1 MSVLQ
6 ILIIFLVVTT
16 AFATPTTQV
25 FQSME
30 FSDDFNFENMDLVIS
45 RQLKSYETSNLSG
58 TIQYGKKT
66 YPKTFLRD
74 SLLTLKEIVDEAKVC
89 KQASEEESCMKQFNQ
104 RMNTAFDIFRP
115 VPGRTERGY
124 GQGKQT
130 TQFTS
135 YYSPDVVG
143 SPVKTARFSRAIYG
157 MPAPGDR
164 EFTREQIDYRGALEG
179 KGYELFYVEDSFFDL
194 YLLHVQGGG
203 RIKVIY
209 PDGTEKFEYL
219 SYAGKNSHSFQ
230 MIYKY
235 MLAKGYLKSGDAGI
249 DAQRKFLQENPDKE
263 QEIFATTPS
272 YIYFKVTEDEP
283 VGLNNIPLTEKRSL
297 AMDSRIYK
305 DLGLINFVKTNKT
318 VSLDQDGKPVK
329 VPFSRFM
336 FFQDTGGAIRGNAR
350 VDLYS
355 GYGHEAEVMAYN
367 TNELGEQYFLI
378 KKKNKKN
385 FRN

>member
-1 MSVLQ
+1 MAGA
-6 ILIIFLVVTT
+6 

-30 FSDDFNFENMDLVIS
+30 FADDIDFENIDLVVS
-45 RQLKSYETSNLSG
+45 RQLKSYEASNMAG
-58 TIQYGKKT
+58 TIKYGKKT

-74 SLLTLKEIVDEAKVC
+74 SLILLKEIIDETKTC
-89 KQASEEESCMKQFNQ
+89 KLASEESVCMRSFNQ
-104 RMNTAFDIFRP
+104 RMNTEFDIFKP
-115 VPGRTERGY
+115 IPGKTERGY

-135 YYSPDVVG
+135 YYSPDLVG
-143 SPVKTARFSRAIYG
+143 STVKTEKYPRAIYG
-157 MPAPGDR
+157 MPAPQDR
-164 EFTREQIDYRGALEG
+164 EFTREQIDFKGALEG
-179 KGYELFYVEDSFFDL
+179 KGYELFYVQDSFFDL

-203 RIKVIY
+203 RIKVIS
-209 PDGTEKFEYL
+209 PDGSEKFEYL

-235 MLAKGYLKSGDAGI
+235 MVAKGYLKAGEAGI
-249 DAQRKFLQENPDKE
+249 DGQRKYLEEHPEKE
-263 QEIFATTPS
+263 QEIFASTPS

-283 VGLNNIPLTEKRSL
+283 VGLNNIPLTERRSL
-297 AMDSRIYK
+297 AMDSRIYS

-318 VSLDQDGKPVK
+318 IGIDENQKPIK
-329 VPFSRFM
+329 TQFSRFM

-355 GYGHEAEVMAYN
+355 GYGPEAVLMAYN
-367 TNELGEQYFLI
+367 TNDLGEQYFLI
-378 KKKNKKN
+378 KKKAKKKI
-385 FRN
+385 RR